1 MCVYIHTEGDKE
13 REIMLLNFQRRRN
26 RYTFPLYIINA
37 VAI

>member
-1 MCVYIHTEGDKE
+1 MCVYTHTEGDEE
-13 REIMLLNFQRRRN
+13 REIMLLNFQGRRN